1 MNLYVLALVAAMSFA
16 GAWRIQDWRHDS
28 ASLKQVVK
36 AEAKKEERAAT
47 VDAAA
52 TSHEK
57 DKVQIRTVTR
67 TIVKEVDRV
76 VKEDH
81 FYAVDSP
88 SCFDDAGLR
97 LIQQAAAGSAPVASQ
112 PASAVRRP

>member
-28 ASLKQVVK
+28 DSLKQVVK

-47 VDAAA
+47 VDTAA

-67 TIVKEVDRV
+67 TITKEVERV
-76 VKEDH
+76 VKEP
-81 FYAVDSP
+81 FYVTGDA
-88 SCFDDAGLR
+88 CFDDAGLR